1 MTFYN
6 YLKMHDIKKKFWLEK
21 FDCFSVTG
29 KDARKFL
36 NGITTSNILNSE
48 NKVIKTCWLTPNGV
62 LRSLIE
68 INFFGG
74 NLEVIILAG
83 NTNEII
89 DYFNQIIFPADDVFL
104 SESFLI
110 NRIQEIDESSSWR
123 KHQPIFFKRED
134 KEFEIYK
141 NKLNLI
147 NPNDLKLWKINQ
159 AIPSLEMEINGKN
172 NPLELGLQDLID
184 FNKGCYLGQ
193 ETMSKIKNVSSLKQ
207 EIRIWKSFDSNLN
220 LDVEDKNLYINS
232 AKDISVGKI
241 TSFFKSDS
249 QIKGLAM
256 IKRKYLEE
264 GSYFFSEIF
273 GKIIINKSVGSIF
286 L

>member
-1 MTFYN
+1 MQ
-6 YLKMHDIKKKFWLEK
+6 DIKKKFWLEK

-36 NGITTSNILNSE
+36 NGITTGNILNSE

-68 INFFGG
+68 IIFLER

-89 DYFNQIIFPADDVFL
+89 DYFNQIIFPADDVL
-104 SESFLI
+104 LGEPFLI

-123 KHQPIFFKRED
+123 NYQPIFFKKEGN
-134 KEFEIYK
+134 EFEIYK
-141 NKLNLI
+141 NKLNLL

-159 AIPSLEMEINGKN
+159 AIPSLGMEINGKN
-172 NPLELGLQDLID
+172 NPLELGFQDLID
-184 FNKGCYLGQ
+184 FNKGCFLGQ
-193 ETMSKIKNVSSLKQ
+193 ETMSKIKNVCSLKQ
-207 EIRIWKSFDSNLN
+207 EIRIWKSFESNLN
-220 LDVEDKNLYINS
+220 LDNEDKNLYINS

-286 L
+286 I

>member
-1 MTFYN
+1 MQ
-6 YLKMHDIKKKFWLEK
+6 DIKKKFWLEK
-21 FDCFSVTG
+21 FDCFSITG

-36 NGITTSNILNSE
+36 NGITTGNILNSK

-68 INFFGG
+68 IIFLERS
-74 NLEVIILAG
+74 LEVIILAG

-89 DYFNQIIFPADDVFL
+89 DYFNQIIFPADDVLL
-104 SESFLI
+104 SEPFLI

-123 KHQPIFFKRED
+123 TYQPIFFKTED
-134 KEFEIYK
+134 KEFEMYK
-141 NKLNLI
+141 NKLNLL

-184 FNKGCYLGQ
+184 FDKGCYLGQ

-207 EIRIWKSFDSNLN
+207 EIRIWKSFESNLN

>member
-1 MTFYN
+1 MQDT
-6 YLKMHDIKKKFWLEK
+6 KKKFWLEN

-29 KDARKFL
+29 RDARKFL
-36 NGITTSNILNSE
+36 HGITTSNILNSE
-48 NKVIKTCWLTPNGV
+48 DKVIKTCWLTPNGV

-68 INFFGG
+68 INFLER
-74 NLEVIILAG
+74 NLEVVILAG

-89 DYFNQIIFPADDVFL
+89 DYFNKIIFPADDVIL
-104 SESFLI
+104 SEPFLI
-110 NRIQEIDESSSWR
+110 NRIQEIDESISWR
-123 KHQPIFFKRED
+123 ACQPIFFKTENR
-134 KEFEIYK
+134 EFETYK
-141 NKLNLI
+141 NKLNLL
-147 NPNDLKLWKINQ
+147 NSNDLKIWKVNQ
-159 AIPSLEMEINGKN
+159 AIPSFAMEINGKN
-172 NPLELGLQDLID
+172 NPLELGLKDLVD

-207 EIRIWKSFDSNLN
+207 EIRIWKSSESDFNLE
-220 LDVEDKNLYINS
+220 VEDKNLYTNS

-241 TSFFKSDS
+241 TSFLKSDS

-264 GSYFFSEIF
+264 GSYFYSEIF
-273 GKIIINKSVGSIF
+273 GKIIVNKSVGSIF

>member
-1 MTFYN
+1 MQ
-6 YLKMHDIKKKFWLEK
+6 DIKKKFWLEK
-21 FDCFSVTG
+21 FDCFSITG

-36 NGITTSNILNSE
+36 NGITTGNILNSE

-68 INFFGG
+68 IIFLERS
-74 NLEVIILAG
+74 LEVIILAG

-89 DYFNQIIFPADDVFL
+89 DYFNQIIFPADDVLL
-104 SESFLI
+104 SEPFLI

-123 KHQPIFFKRED
+123 TYQPIFFKTED

-141 NKLNLI
+141 NKLNLL

-207 EIRIWKSFDSNLN
+207 EIRIWKSIESNFN
-220 LDVEDKNLYINS
+220 LDLEDKNLYTNS

>member
-1 MTFYN
+1 MQ
-6 YLKMHDIKKKFWLEK
+6 DIKKKFWLEK
-21 FDCFSVTG
+21 FDCFSITG

-36 NGITTSNILNSE
+36 NGITTGNILNSE

-68 INFFGG
+68 IIFLERS
-74 NLEVIILAG
+74 LEVIILAG

-89 DYFNQIIFPADDVFL
+89 DYFNQIIFPADDVLL
-104 SESFLI
+104 SEPSLI

-123 KHQPIFFKRED
+123 TYQPIFFKTED
-134 KEFEIYK
+134 KEYEIYK
-141 NKLNLI
+141 NKLNLL
-147 NPNDLKLWKINQ
+147 NHNDLKLWKINQ

-172 NPLELGLQDLID
+172 NPLELGLKDLVD

-207 EIRIWKSFDSNLN
+207 EIRIWKSFESNLN

-264 GSYFFSEIF
+264 GSYFYSEIF

>member
-1 MTFYN
+1 MQ
-6 YLKMHDIKKKFWLEK
+6 DIKKKFWLEK
-21 FDCFSVTG
+21 FDCFSITG

-36 NGITTSNILNSE
+36 NGITTGNILNSE

-68 INFFGG
+68 IIFLER

-89 DYFNQIIFPADDVFL
+89 NYFNQIIFPVDDVFL
-104 SESFLI
+104 SEPFLI

-123 KHQPIFFKRED
+123 TYQPIFFKTED

-141 NKLNLI
+141 NKLNLL

-207 EIRIWKSFDSNLN
+207 EIRIWKSIESNLN
-220 LDVEDKNLYINS
+220 LDLEDKNLYINS

-241 TSFFKSDS
+241 TSFFKSDLE
-249 QIKGLAM
+249 IKGLAM

-264 GSYFFSEIF
+264 KSYFYSEIF

>member
-1 MTFYN
+1 MQ
-6 YLKMHDIKKKFWLEK
+6 DIKKKYWFEK

-36 NGITTSNILNSE
+36 NGITTGNILNSE
-48 NKVIKTCWLTPNGV
+48 NKVIKTCWLTPSGV
-62 LRSLIE
+62 LRSLME
-68 INFFGG
+68 INFLER

-83 NTNEII
+83 NTHEII
-89 DYFNQIIFPADDVFL
+89 DNFNKIIFPADDVSL
-104 SESFLI
+104 SEPFLI

-123 KHQPIFFKRED
+123 TYLPIFFKTED

-141 NKLNLI
+141 NKLNLL
-147 NPNDLKLWKINQ
+147 NPNDLKIWKINQ

-172 NPLELGLQDLID
+172 NPLELGLKDVID

-207 EIRIWKSFDSNLN
+207 EIRIWKSFESNLN

-241 TSFFKSDS
+241 TSIFRSDS

-256 IKRKYLEE
+256 IKRKYLKE
-264 GSYFFSEIF
+264 GSHFFSEIC

-286 L
+286 I

>member
-1 MTFYN
+1 MQ
-6 YLKMHDIKKKFWLEK
+6 DIKKKFWHEK
-21 FDCFSVTG
+21 FECFSLMG

-36 NGITTSNILNSE
+36 NGITTSDILNLE

-68 INFFGG
+68 INFLDI
-74 NLEVIILAG
+74 NLEVIVLAG
-83 NTNEII
+83 NTHEII

-104 SESFLI
+104 SEPFFI
-110 NRIQEIDESSSWR
+110 HRIQEIDESNSWR
-123 KHQPIFFKRED
+123 TFQPIFFKTED

-141 NKLNLI
+141 NKLNLL
-147 NPNDLKLWKINQ
+147 NSNDLKIWKINQ
-159 AIPSLEMEINGKN
+159 AIPSLDLEINGIN
-172 NPLELGLQDLID
+172 NPLELGYKDLID

-207 EIRIWKSFDSNLN
+207 EVRIWESFESNFNLN
-220 LDVEDKNLYINS
+220 VEDKNLYINS

-241 TSFFKSDS
+241 TSFFKSNS

-264 GSYFFSEIF
+264 GRNFYSEIF
-273 GKIIINKSVGSIF
+273 GNIIINKSVGSVF

>member
-1 MTFYN
+1 MQ
-6 YLKMHDIKKKFWLEK
+6 DIKKKFWLEK
-21 FDCFSVTG
+21 FDCFSITG

-36 NGITTSNILNSE
+36 NGITTGNILNSE
-48 NKVIKTCWLTPNGV
+48 NKVVKTCWLTPNGV

-68 INFFGG
+68 IIFLER

-89 DYFNQIIFPADDVFL
+89 DYFNQIIFPADDVLL
-104 SESFLI
+104 SEPFLI

-123 KHQPIFFKRED
+123 TYQPIFFKIED

-141 NKLNLI
+141 NKLNLL
-147 NPNDLKLWKINQ
+147 NPNDLNLWKINQ

-207 EIRIWKSFDSNLN
+207 EIRIWKSFESNLN

>member
-1 MTFYN
+1 MQ
-6 YLKMHDIKKKFWLEK
+6 DIKKKFWLER

-29 KDARKFL
+29 KDSRKFL

-68 INFFGG
+68 INFLER

-83 NTNEII
+83 NTQEII
-89 DYFNQIIFPADDVFL
+89 DYFNQIIFPADDVLL
-104 SESFLI
+104 SEPFLI

-123 KHQPIFFKRED
+123 SYQPIFFKTED

-207 EIRIWKSFDSNLN
+207 EIRIWKSFEYNLN
-220 LDVEDKNLYINS
+220 LEVEDTNLYINS
-232 AKDISVGKI
+232 AKDLSVGKI
-241 TSFFKSDS
+241 TSFFKSNS

-264 GSYFFSEIF
+264 GSYFYSEIF

>member
-1 MTFYN
+1 MQ
-6 YLKMHDIKKKFWLEK
+6 DIKKKFWLEK
-21 FDCFSVTG
+21 FDCFSITG

-36 NGITTSNILNSE
+36 NGITTGNILNSE

-68 INFFGG
+68 INFLER

-89 DYFNQIIFPADDVFL
+89 DYFNQIIFPADDVLL
-104 SESFLI
+104 SEPFLI

-123 KHQPIFFKRED
+123 TYQPIFFKNED

-141 NKLNLI
+141 KKLNFLK
-147 NPNDLKLWKINQ
+147 PNDLKFWKINQ
-159 AIPSLEMEINGKN
+159 AIPSLEMEINEKN

-184 FNKGCYLGQ
+184 FNKGCFLGQ

-207 EIRIWKSFDSNLN
+207 EIRIWKSFESNLN

-232 AKDISVGKI
+232 AKDITVGKI

>member
-1 MTFYN
+1 MQD
-6 YLKMHDIKKKFWLEK
+6 KKKKFWLEK

-36 NGITTSNILNSE
+36 NGITTGNILNSE

-68 INFFGG
+68 IIFLDRK
-74 NLEVIILAG
+74 LEVIILEG
-83 NTNEII
+83 NTDEII
-89 DYFNQIIFPADDVFL
+89 DYFNQIIFPADDVLL
-104 SESFLI
+104 SEPFLV
-110 NRIQEIDESSSWR
+110 NRIQEIDESNSWR
-123 KHQPIFFKRED
+123 IYQPIFFKTED

-141 NKLNLI
+141 NKLNLL

-172 NPLELGLQDLID
+172 NPLELGLKDLID
-184 FNKGCYLGQ
+184 FDKGCYLGQ

-207 EIRIWKSFDSNLN
+207 EIRIWKSFESNLN

-232 AKDISVGKI
+232 TKDISVGKI
-241 TSFFKSDS
+241 TSFSKLDS

>member
-1 MTFYN
+1 
-6 YLKMHDIKKKFWLEK
+6 MHYIKKKFWLEK
-21 FDCFSVTG
+21 LDCFSITG

-36 NGITTSNILNSE
+36 NGITTGNILNLE

-68 INFFGG
+68 IVFLEK

-89 DYFNQIIFPADDVFL
+89 DYFNKIIFPADDVFI
-104 SESFLI
+104 SEAFLI

-123 KHQPIFFKRED
+123 NYQPIFFKIED

-141 NKLNLI
+141 NKLNLL
-147 NPNDLKLWKINQ
+147 NPDDLKLWKINQ

-207 EIRIWKSFDSNLN
+207 EIRIWKSFESNLN
-220 LDVEDKNLYINS
+220 LDVEDKNLYLNS

>member
-1 MTFYN
+1 MQ
-6 YLKMHDIKKKFWLEK
+6 DIEKKFWLEK
-21 FDCFSVTG
+21 FDCFSITG

-36 NGITTSNILNSE
+36 NGITTGNILNSE
-48 NKVIKTCWLTPNGV
+48 NEVIKTCWLTPKGV
-62 LRSLIE
+62 LRALIE
-68 INFFGG
+68 IIVLER
-74 NLEVIILAG
+74 NLEVIILVG
-83 NTNEII
+83 NTHEII
-89 DYFNQIIFPADDVFL
+89 DYFNQIIFPADDVIM
-104 SESFLI
+104 SKPFLI
-110 NRIQEIDESSSWR
+110 NRIQEIDESTSWR
-123 KHQPIFFKRED
+123 TYLPIFFKTED

-141 NKLNLI
+141 NKLNLL

-159 AIPSLEMEINGKN
+159 AIPSLGMEINGKN
-172 NPLELGLQDLID
+172 NPLELGLRDLVD
-184 FNKGCYLGQ
+184 FNKGCFLGQ

-207 EIRIWKSFDSNLN
+207 EIRIWKSFESNLN

-232 AKDISVGKI
+232 ANDISVGKI
-241 TSFFKSDS
+241 TSIFKSDS

>member
-1 MTFYN
+1 MQ
-6 YLKMHDIKKKFWLEK
+6 DIKKKFWLEK
-21 FDCFSVTG
+21 FDCFSITG

-36 NGITTSNILNSE
+36 NGITTGNILNSE

-68 INFFGG
+68 IIFLERS
-74 NLEVIILAG
+74 LEVIILAG

-104 SESFLI
+104 SEPSLI

-123 KHQPIFFKRED
+123 TYQPIFFKTED

-141 NKLNLI
+141 NKLNLL

-207 EIRIWKSFDSNLN
+207 EIRIWKSFESNLN

-241 TSFFKSDS
+241 TSFFKTDS

>member
-1 MTFYN
+1 M
-6 YLKMHDIKKKFWLEK
+6 LDIKKKFWHEK
-21 FDCFSVTG
+21 FDCFSING

-68 INFFGG
+68 INFLER
-74 NLEVIILAG
+74 NLEVIILTG
-83 NTNEII
+83 NTHEII
-89 DYFNQIIFPADDVFL
+89 GYFNQIIFPADDVLL
-104 SESFLI
+104 SEPFLI
-110 NRIQEIDESSSWR
+110 NRIQKIDESSSWR
-123 KHQPIFFKRED
+123 THQPIFFKTED

-141 NKLNLI
+141 NKLNLL
-147 NPNDLKLWKINQ
+147 NSNDLKNWKINQ
-159 AIPSLEMEINGKN
+159 AIPSLDMEINGKN
-172 NPLELGLQDLID
+172 NPLELGLKDLID

-207 EIRIWKSFDSNLN
+207 EIRIWKSCEFNEN
-220 LDVEDKNLYINS
+220 LDVEDKNLYLNS
-232 AKDISVGKI
+232 AKEISVGKI
-241 TSFFKSDS
+241 TSILKSNS

-256 IKRKYLEE
+256 IKRKYLEQ
-264 GSYFFSEIF
+264 GCYFYSEIF
-273 GKIIINKSVGSIF
+273 GKIIINKSVGSVF

>member
-1 MTFYN
+1 MQ
-6 YLKMHDIKKKFWLEK
+6 DIKKKFWLEK
-21 FDCFSVTG
+21 FDCFSITG
-29 KDARKFL
+29 KDAKKFL
-36 NGITTSNILNSE
+36 HGITTSNILNLE

-68 INFFGG
+68 INVLER

-83 NTNEII
+83 NTHEII
-89 DYFNQIIFPADDVFL
+89 DYFNQIIFPADDVLL
-104 SESFLI
+104 SEPFLI
-110 NRIQEIDESSSWR
+110 NRIQEINESRSWR
-123 KHQPIFFKRED
+123 TYQPIFFKTED
-134 KEFEIYK
+134 EEFEMYK
-141 NKLNLI
+141 NKLNLL
-147 NPNDLKLWKINQ
+147 NPNDCKLWKINQ

-184 FNKGCYLGQ
+184 FHKGCYLGQ

-207 EIRIWKSFDSNLN
+207 EIRIWKSIEFNLK

-256 IKRKYLEE
+256 IKRKYLDE

-273 GKIIINKSVGSIF
+273 GKIIIKKSVGSIF

>member
-1 MTFYN
+1 MQDTT
-6 YLKMHDIKKKFWLEK
+6 KKFWLEK
-21 FDCFSVTG
+21 FDCFSITG
-29 KDARKFL
+29 KDARTFL
-36 NGITTSNILNSE
+36 NGITTGNILNSE

-68 INFFGG
+68 INFLER

-83 NTNEII
+83 NTHEIT
-89 DYFNQIIFPADDVFL
+89 DYFNQIIFPADDVL
-104 SESFLI
+104 ISESYLI
-110 NRIQEIDESSSWR
+110 NRIQQIDEASSWR
-123 KHQPIFFKRED
+123 TFEPIFFKKED
-134 KEFEIYK
+134 QEFEIYK
-141 NKLNLI
+141 NKLNLL
-147 NPNDLKLWKINQ
+147 NSNDLKLWKINQ

-172 NPLELGLQDLID
+172 NPLELGLKDLIN

-207 EIRIWKSFDSNLN
+207 EIRTWKSLESNLN
-220 LDVEDKNLYINS
+220 LDFADKNLYINS
-232 AKDISVGKI
+232 AKHISVGKI

>member
-1 MTFYN
+1 MQ
-6 YLKMHDIKKKFWLEK
+6 DIKKKFWFEK
-21 FDCFSVTG
+21 FDCFSITG

-36 NGITTSNILNSE
+36 NGITTGNILNSE
-48 NKVIKTCWLTPNGV
+48 NKVIQTCWLTPNGV

-68 INFFGG
+68 INFLERS
-74 NLEVIILAG
+74 LEVIILAG
-83 NTNEII
+83 NTNELI
-89 DYFNQIIFPADDVFL
+89 DYFNQIIFPADDVL
-104 SESFLI
+104 MSEPSSI

-123 KHQPIFFKRED
+123 TYQPIFFKTED

-141 NKLNLI
+141 NKLNLL

-207 EIRIWKSFDSNLN
+207 EIRIWKSIESNFN
-220 LDVEDKNLYINS
+220 LDLEDKNIYTNS

-241 TSFFKSDS
+241 TSFLKLDC

-264 GSYFFSEIF
+264 ESYFFSEIF

>member
-1 MTFYN
+1 MQ
-6 YLKMHDIKKKFWLEK
+6 DIKKKFWLEK

-36 NGITTSNILNSE
+36 NGLTTSNILNSE
-48 NKVIKTCWLTPNGV
+48 KKVIKTCWLTPNGV
-62 LRSLIE
+62 LRALIE
-68 INFFGG
+68 IIVLER

-83 NTNEII
+83 NTHEII
-89 DYFNQIIFPADDVFL
+89 DYFNQIIFPADDVLL
-104 SESFLI
+104 SAPFLI

-123 KHQPIFFKRED
+123 TYQPIFFRTED
-134 KEFEIYK
+134 KEFEIYIII
-141 NKLNLI
+141 LNLL
-147 NPNDLKLWKINQ
+147 NPKDLKLWKINQ
-159 AIPSLEMEINGKN
+159 AIPSLGMEINGKI

-207 EIRIWKSFDSNLN
+207 EIRIWKSFESNLN

-264 GSYFFSEIF
+264 GIYFFSEIF

>member
-1 MTFYN
+1 MQ
-6 YLKMHDIKKKFWLEK
+6 DIKKKFWLEK

-36 NGITTSNILNSE
+36 NGITTGNILDSE

-68 INFFGG
+68 IIFLERS
-74 NLEVIILAG
+74 LEVIILAG

-89 DYFNQIIFPADDVFL
+89 DYFNQIIFPADDVLL
-104 SESFLI
+104 SEPFLI

-123 KHQPIFFKRED
+123 TYQPIFFKTED

-141 NKLNLI
+141 NKLNLL

-207 EIRIWKSFDSNLN
+207 EIRIWKSFETNLN
-220 LDVEDKNLYINS
+220 LDSEDKNLYINA

-241 TSFFKSDS
+241 TSYFKSDS

>member
-1 MTFYN
+1 MQN
-6 YLKMHDIKKKFWLEK
+6 IKKNFWLEK
-21 FDCFSVTG
+21 FDSFSVTG
-29 KDARKFL
+29 EDARKFL

-62 LRSLIE
+62 LRALIE
-68 INFFGG
+68 IIFLER

-83 NTNEII
+83 NTHEII
-89 DYFNQIIFPADDVFL
+89 DYFNQIIFPADDVLL
-104 SESFLI
+104 SEPFLI

-123 KHQPIFFKRED
+123 TYLPIFFKTED

-141 NKLNLI
+141 NKLNFL

-159 AIPSLEMEINGKN
+159 AIPCLGMEINGKN
-172 NPLELGLQDLID
+172 NPLELGLKDLID

-193 ETMSKIKNVSSLKQ
+193 ETISKIKNVSSLKQ
-207 EIRIWKSFDSNLN
+207 EIRIWKSFESNLN

-241 TSFFKSDS
+241 TSIFKSDS

-256 IKRKYLEE
+256 IKRRYLEE
-264 GSYFFSEIF
+264 GSDFFSEII

>member
-1 MTFYN
+1 MQ
-6 YLKMHDIKKKFWLEK
+6 DIKKKFWLEK

-48 NKVIKTCWLTPNGV
+48 NKVIKTCWLNPNGV
-62 LRSLIE
+62 LRALIE
-68 INFFGG
+68 INFLER
-74 NLEVIILAG
+74 NLEVIILSG
-83 NTNEII
+83 KTHEII
-89 DYFNQIIFPADDVFL
+89 DYFNQIIFPADDVIL
-104 SESFLI
+104 SKPFLI

-123 KHQPIFFKRED
+123 TYQPIFFKKED

-159 AIPSLEMEINGKN
+159 AIPALEMEINGKN

-207 EIRIWKSFDSNLN
+207 EIRIWKSFESNLN
-220 LDVEDKNLYINS
+220 LEVEDKNLYINS
-232 AKDISVGKI
+232 AKGISVGKI

-273 GKIIINKSVGSIF
+273 GKIIINKSVGSNF

>member
-1 MTFYN
+1 MQ
-6 YLKMHDIKKKFWLEK
+6 DIKKKFWLEK
-21 FDCFSVTG
+21 FDCFSITG

-36 NGITTSNILNSE
+36 NGITTGNILNSE

-68 INFFGG
+68 IIFLER

-89 DYFNQIIFPADDVFL
+89 NYFNQIIFPADDVLL
-104 SESFLI
+104 SEPSLI

-123 KHQPIFFKRED
+123 TYQPIFFKTED

-141 NKLNLI
+141 NKLNLL

-207 EIRIWKSFDSNLN
+207 EIRIWKSFESNLN

-264 GSYFFSEIF
+264 ESYFFSEIF

>member
-1 MTFYN
+1 MQ
-6 YLKMHDIKKKFWLEK
+6 DIKKKFWLDK
-21 FDCFSVTG
+21 FDCFSVSG

-36 NGITTSNILNSE
+36 NGITTSDILNSE

-68 INFFGG
+68 IIFLER
-74 NLEVIILAG
+74 NLEVIVLVG
-83 NTNEII
+83 NTHDII
-89 DYFNQIIFPADDVFL
+89 DYFNQIIFPADDVLL
-104 SESFLI
+104 SEPFLI
-110 NRIQEIDESSSWR
+110 TRIQEIDESRSWR
-123 KHQPIFFKRED
+123 TYQPVFFKKED

-141 NKLNLI
+141 KNSNLLNS
-147 NPNDLKLWKINQ
+147 NDLKLFKVNQ
-159 AIPSLEMEINGKN
+159 AIPSLNKEINGKN
-172 NPLELGLQDLID
+172 NPLELGLKDLID

-207 EIRIWKSFDSNLN
+207 EIRIWKSIESNLN
-220 LDVEDKNLYINS
+220 LDLEDKNLYINS

-241 TSFFKSDS
+241 TSFLKLDS

>member
-1 MTFYN
+1 MQ
-6 YLKMHDIKKKFWLEK
+6 DITKKFWLEK
-21 FDCFSVTG
+21 FDCFSISG

-62 LRSLIE
+62 LRSLFE
-68 INFFGG
+68 IIF
-74 NLEVIILAG
+74 LERKVEVIILAG

-89 DYFNQIIFPADDVFL
+89 DYFNQIIFPADDVLL
-104 SESFLI
+104 SDPFLI

-123 KHQPIFFKRED
+123 TYQPILFKTED

-141 NKLNLI
+141 NKLNLL

-159 AIPSLEMEINGKN
+159 AIPSLGMEINGKN

-207 EIRIWKSFDSNLN
+207 EIRIWKTFESNFN

-241 TSFFKSDS
+241 SSFFKSDS

>member
-1 MTFYN
+1 MQ
-6 YLKMHDIKKKFWLEK
+6 DIKKKFWLEK
-21 FDCFSVTG
+21 FYCFSITG

-68 INFFGG
+68 IIFLDRK
-74 NLEVIILAG
+74 LEVIILAG

-89 DYFNQIIFPADDVFL
+89 DYFNQIIFPADDVLL
-104 SESFLI
+104 SEPFLV
-110 NRIQEIDESSSWR
+110 NRIQEIDEFNSWR
-123 KHQPIFFKRED
+123 TYQPIFFKTED

-141 NKLNLI
+141 NKLNLL
-147 NPNDLKLWKINQ
+147 NPNDLKIWKINQ

-184 FNKGCYLGQ
+184 FDKGCYLGQ

-207 EIRIWKSFDSNLN
+207 EIRIWKSFESNLN
-220 LDVEDKNLYINS
+220 LDVDDKNLYINS
-232 AKDISVGKI
+232 TKDISVGKI
-241 TSFFKSDS
+241 TSFLKLDS

-273 GKIIINKSVGSIF
+273 GKIIINKSIGSIF

>member
-1 MTFYN
+1 MQ
-6 YLKMHDIKKKFWLEK
+6 DIKKKFWLEK
-21 FDCFSVTG
+21 FDCFSITG

-36 NGITTSNILNSE
+36 NGITTGNILNSE

-68 INFFGG
+68 IIFLERS
-74 NLEVIILAG
+74 LEVIILAG

-89 DYFNQIIFPADDVFL
+89 DYFNQIIFPADDVLL
-104 SESFLI
+104 SEPFLI

-123 KHQPIFFKRED
+123 TYQPIFFKTED

-141 NKLNLI
+141 NKLNLL

-207 EIRIWKSFDSNLN
+207 EIRIWKSFESNLN

-273 GKIIINKSVGSIF
+273 GKVIINKSVGSIF

>member
-1 MTFYN
+1 MQ
-6 YLKMHDIKKKFWLEK
+6 DIKKKYWLEK
-21 FDCFSVTG
+21 FDCFSVAG

-36 NGITTSNILNSE
+36 NGITTGNILNSE

-68 INFFGG
+68 IIFLERK
-74 NLEVIILAG
+74 LEVIILAG

-89 DYFNQIIFPADDVFL
+89 DYFNQIIFPADEVVL
-104 SESFLI
+104 GEPFLI
-110 NRIQEIDESSSWR
+110 NRIQEIDESISWR
-123 KHQPIFFKRED
+123 TYQPIFFKTED

-141 NKLNLI
+141 NKLNLL
-147 NPNDLKLWKINQ
+147 NPNDLKIWKINQ
-159 AIPSLEMEINGKN
+159 AIPSLGMEINGKN

-193 ETMSKIKNVSSLKQ
+193 ETMAKIKNVSSLKQ
-207 EIRIWKSFDSNLN
+207 EIRIWQSFESNLN
-220 LDVEDKNLYINS
+220 LEVEDKNLYINS

-241 TSFFKSDS
+241 TSFDKSDS

-264 GSYFFSEIF
+264 ESYFFSEIF
-273 GKIIINKSVGSIF
+273 GKIIIHKSVGSIF